1 MVGKI
6 PQAYITIKKKH
17 ENIGFKKAFHQCSF
31 TISDVT
37 FGHLKIY
44 IRQNIEI
51 SILINL
57 SDIETKNTDPVSIF
71 FILKVKV
78 SVRQVSQDNLGHF
91 SG

>member
-6 PQAYITIKKKH
+6 PQANITNKKRKH

-37 FGHLKIY
+37 FGLLKVY

-51 SILINL
+51 NILTFQTL
-57 SDIETKNTDPVSIF
+57 KQKNTDPVSIF

-78 SVRQVSQDNLGHF
+78 SV
-91 SG
+91 